1 MSAPVSDYDRVLG
14 QVRTW
19 PPQMRI
25 NLAQDLLRSL
35 QDEFHPAAPRG
46 VPAEEVRGIAAR
58 EGPAP
63 DDETI
68 RSWIER
74 HRLEKHG

>member
-14 QVRTW
+14 QVRSW

-25 NLAQDLLRSL
+25 NLAQDILRSL

-46 VPAEEVRGIAAR
+46 VPAEEVRGMAAR
-58 EGPAP
+58 EGPPP
-63 DDETI
+63 DEETI
-68 RSWIER
+68 QRWIEE
-74 HRLEKHG
+74 HCAEKYG